1 MPDLVRERE
10 LRDLGRDPG
19 VVVDEGDD
27 AGVERALGRVVDA
40 VDVLGVALVRLADA
54 AGGA

>member
-1 MPDLVRERE
+1 MSNLVSECE
-10 LRDLGRDPG
+10 LRDLRRDPG
-19 VVVDEGDD
+19 VVVDESDD
-27 AGVERALGRVVDA
+27 SGVEGSLGRVVDA